1 MPSSVRFS
9 TAVALLSLMV
19 AASPPAQASEVVK
32 LARLVITGKWL
43 NATPAASPKT
53 EKFPRVVVEGH
64 AMNASEQVAREGR
77 GLVLP
82 I

>member
-1 MPSSVRFS
+1 MPSSLRFS
-9 TAVALLSLMV
+9 TAAVLLSLAV
-19 AASPPAQASEVVK
+19 AVAPPAHASEVVK

-43 NATPAASPKT
+43 TGTPSVAAKT
-53 EKFPRVVVEGH
+53 EKLPRVVVEVH
-64 AMNASEQVAREGR
+64 ALGPNEQVAREGR